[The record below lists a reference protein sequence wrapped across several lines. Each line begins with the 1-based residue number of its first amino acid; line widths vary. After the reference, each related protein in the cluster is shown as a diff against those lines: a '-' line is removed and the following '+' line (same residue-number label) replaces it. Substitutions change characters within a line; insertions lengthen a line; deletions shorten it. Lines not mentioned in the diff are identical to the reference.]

1 MFDNNKDFFP
11 KIKRLSEELQNKIYI
26 ELYSND
32 SKYKNIIEQIKDNYI
47 KQLKPENWI
56 ILLILLTNW
65 KTMIIKIG

>member
-1 MFDNNKDFFP
+1 MFDNKKDFFP
-11 KIKRLSEELQNKIYI
+11 KIKQLSEELQNKIYI